1 MLHGT
6 VLGIDVSKDKL
17 DCSLVDADTEKRIWF
32 TTFANDRGG
41 IAKLLAKTD
50 PSVPL
55 VAEPTGPYTLPL
67 AKQATAANRTVLL
80 APPRKARDFKRSL
93 QSRARTDDIDSFGL
107 ALFGASRQLALY
119 PIKSNAVEHLDSLL
133 SYRRVLSGNITRM
146 AAQARSLPQVSAR
159 ISADLAVIRKQLID
173 LDKEIERVTKTA
185 PEFEAAKRLEQVP
198 GFGPVISAALASRL
212 VHKNFDNPDQ
222 AVAYCGL
229 DVVIVQ
235 SGKRKGELGLS
246 KQGDSELRRL
256 LYCGAQATLRC
267 KESPFKAQYER
278 EIAKGHKHKQAICA
292 IARKMLKL
300 AWSLVRHGG
309 NYDPA
314 RVYQQQ

>member
-1 MLHGT
+1 MLHGS

-17 DCSLVDADTEKRIWF
+17 DCSLVDADSEKRIWF
-32 TTFANDRGG
+32 LSFGNDKAG
-41 IAKLLAKTD
+41 ITKLLAKTD
-50 PSVPL
+50 PCVPM

-93 QSRARTDDIDSFGL
+93 QSRARTDDIDSYGL
-107 ALFGASRQLALY
+107 ALFGASRQLARY
-119 PIKSNAVEHLDSLL
+119 PIKSDAVEHLDSLL
-133 SYRRVLSGNITRM
+133 SYRKVLSSNITRM
-146 AAQARSLPQVSAR
+146 AAQAQSLPRVSAR
-159 ISADLAVIRKQLID
+159 IRADLAVVRKQLAD
-173 LDKEIERVTKTA
+173 LDKEIERVTKTT
-185 PEFEAAKRLEQVP
+185 PEFEAAKRLDQAP

-229 DVVIVQ
+229 DVVIIQ
-235 SGKRKGELGLS
+235 SGKRSGQSGLS

-256 LYCGAQATLRC
+256 LYCGAQAALRT
-267 KESPFKAQYER
+267 KDSPFKAHYER
-278 EIAKGHKHKQAICA
+278 EVAKGHKHKQAICA

-314 RVYQQQ
+314 RVYQKQ